1 MTAPAPATRPQL
13 MPGGF
18 ANAYPADIR
27 PLTSLRFL
35 AAMWVL
41 LFFFGERLGLDW
53 REASG
58 FVAKGYL
65 GVDLFFILSG
75 FILAHVYGPQLI
87 AGSFNYGSFLWARI
101 ARIYP
106 VHLMTLIILVGL
118 AIVAGAVGLEVN
130 AAFDFGTLWAQA
142 LLVHGWGLVPGG
154 GWNHPSWSISAEWFA
169 YLLFPLLFAT
179 ASLFSRR
186 VWWGVAGSAGVFV
199 GLWIVAPH
207 FPFSNGADLTAFTA
221 FGAIRIVPSFV
232 MGVALWRLGQ
242 SVTLPAQAAWIVA
255 GISAVAVV
263 VASEMRLADPLIWLA
278 LVTMIFGL
286 AEASKSGTGGL
297 LALPAALWLGEASYA
312 LYMIHMPVDL
322 VWFQALGRF
331 LSAEQLQVWAAAL
344 VIAAILLSILVAGL
358 MYTLIE
364 KPARGWLRA
373 RDPFKGTA
381 HE

>member
-1 MTAPAPATRPQL
+1 M
-13 MPGGF
+13 
-18 ANAYPADIR
+18 
-27 PLTSLRFL
+27 
-35 AAMWVL
+35 
-41 LFFFGERLGLDW
+41 
-53 REASG
+53 
-58 FVAKGYL
+58 
-65 GVDLFFILSG
+65 
-75 FILAHVYGPQLI
+75 
-87 AGSFNYGSFLWARI
+87 
-101 ARIYP
+101 
-106 VHLMTLIILVGL
+106 
-118 AIVAGAVGLEVN
+118 
-130 AAFDFGTLWAQA
+130 
-142 LLVHGWGLVPGG
+142 
-154 GWNHPSWSISAEWFA
+154 
-169 YLLFPLLFAT
+169 
-179 ASLFSRR
+179 
-186 VWWGVAGSAGVFV
+186 
-199 GLWIVAPH
+199 
-207 FPFSNGADLTAFTA
+207 
-221 FGAIRIVPSFV
+221 
-232 MGVALWRLGQ
+232 
-242 SVTLPAQAAWIVA
+242 A

-286 AEASKSGTGGL
+286 AEASKSGRGGL